1 MARTFSYIMSPL
13 LKTTNASFSFVIV
26 HVGATLHAQEITFS
40 WKSVQPNNRPIRDDR
55 YLNNGFTVN
64 PTRAK
69 TCCREGMKGRSK
81 RNGEFSLTYAG
92 CLYRYPSPLRNMIFN
107 CIRPSR
113 ITAPF
118 YSYNLS
124 RVGRGEDAFDYR
136 TSTGVGER
144 RAPHNTDI
152 YPRAS

>member
-1 MARTFSYIMSPL
+1 MSPL

-81 RNGEFSLTYAG
+81 RNGEFSLVCRLSVPPPLPLLYVIRFSIAYAHHVSRRLSIHIILAG
-92 CLYRYPSPLRNMIFN
+92 LGAGRTLLIIEP
-107 CIRPSR
+107 RPV
-113 ITAPF
+113 P
-118 YSYNLS
+118 
-124 RVGRGEDAFDYR
+124 GRGARLIIPTYTR
-136 TSTGVGER
+136 VLLSGY
-144 RAPHNTDI
+144 AL
-152 YPRAS
+152 